1 MQRRAVAVLA
11 GEVHL
16 KLGALPQHAACGWRR
31 SARSLRSILNIAA
44 GCERGHEASHSDLP
58 EADPL
63 RRSRFVTDSNDGKD
77 GRRATLH
84 ADLNL
89 HLVAKGDL
97 ANLGRVARISR
108 GACADGKLNTE
119 RG

>member
-44 GCERGHEASHSDLP
+44 GCERGTRGVTLRSARGR
-58 EADPL
+58 PL

-89 HLVAKGDL
+89 HLVAEGDL

-108 GACADGKLNTE
+108 GACADGKLNKE